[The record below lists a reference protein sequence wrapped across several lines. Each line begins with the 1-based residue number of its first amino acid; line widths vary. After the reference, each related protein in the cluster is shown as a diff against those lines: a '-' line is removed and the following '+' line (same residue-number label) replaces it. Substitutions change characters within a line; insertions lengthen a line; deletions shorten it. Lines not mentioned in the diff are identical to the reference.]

1 MTESPRREDRERNRL
16 LARARG
22 YPYAPPE
29 TSYAITGAGRYELVG
44 LGPDKSGSG
53 LGGGVRARH
62 AESGE
67 ELPFAAIP
75 ADDLDPDALGSRLPV
90 LAYGANRTAEALE
103 RKRAR
108 AGFPAEESILVLRAR
123 LHDLDVVYSAHV
135 SPYGSVGATLQR
147 SPGTAVE
154 VCVTLLTAAQLEALG
169 ETELNYTLQE
179 LRDLGLE
186 LEGGARLD
194 RAHAY
199 VSRHGALVLDG
210 AEVALAAIP
219 ATGRRLEARTEPEI
233 LAAVARRLGYR
244 GDLDDFILAAATDA
258 EVAAA
263 RTRELRSDARPL
275 DWPRGGPAA
284 DRPRGNPLEQSGR

>member
-1 MTESPRREDRERNRL
+1 MRETPRREDRERDRV
-16 LARARG
+16 LARAKR
-22 YPYAPPE
+22 YPYAAPE
-29 TSYAITGAGRYELVG
+29 TSYAITTAGRYELVG
-44 LGPDKSGSG
+44 LGPDRPGTG
-53 LGGGVRARH
+53 LASGVRARH

-75 ADDLDPDALGSRLPV
+75 ADDLDSDSLDARLPA

-103 RKRAR
+103 RKRALP
-108 AGFPAEESILVLRAR
+108 GFPAEESILVLRAR
-123 LHDLDVVYSAHV
+123 LYDLDVVYSAHV

-169 ETELNYTLQE
+169 ETERSYTLEE
-179 LRDLGLE
+179 LRDLDLE

-199 VSRHGALVLDG
+199 VSRHAALVLDG

-219 ATGRRLEARTEPEI
+219 ATGRRFEARTEPQT
-233 LAAVARRLGYR
+233 LAAVARRLGHR
-244 GDLDDFILAAATDA
+244 GDLDDFILAAVDDP
-258 EVAAA
+258 ELAAA
-263 RTRELRSDARPL
+263 RTRELRRDARPL
-275 DWPRGGPAA
+275 DWPGGAPAA
-284 DRPRGNPLEQSGR
+284 DRPRGNPLEESGR